1 MNNLE
6 IYVEGYKID
15 IDDVDL
21 TMNYV
26 FSNLENPFTIT
37 TDFSKTFTIKG
48 TQNNNKV
55 FGQIWDLNR
64 QIVSSIDK
72 NVDVYFNASK
82 KALCKIVIDSQVFK
96 SGYIKLNTITIN
108 KGKWEYSVTFYSDI
122 GNMLHTL
129 SEKSIV
135 DLNWYRGLEHTLNR
149 TTINSF
155 FNDNH
160 SLSRDMTYIMAN
172 NGIYDD
178 FDANKQLTIDSS
190 GNYLVEDVLGEI
202 KFDECAKG
210 EYRSYKQRPALKIAP
225 MFEKIC
231 EWYNDNNA
239 NTILLDDSFFRINN
253 PYYNDSV
260 MTLPLISSEEFHS
273 EIVNT
278 AEVIQE
284 GKDVSVSYY
293 SSATPPQGG
302 VHNFYYHYDV
312 SFNIPYNNN
321 EYFTGENINFPL
333 ITSQTQVNVEFEIG
347 LNAIINNDDYSKV
360 KIGDKITRPGGGIN
374 GATLCNIECYLVD
387 SNNNIVEQLQPY
399 SEYDTKIQLNYGV
412 VNYKNNG
419 NATIQC
425 NFINPY
431 TNYKNGS
438 WITSY
443 PVHFFSK
450 YEGRGT
456 DLKVQVKLS
465 MFTIKN
471 LKNESTS
478 VGDNFVSVG
487 VSKYRCFISPITK
500 APEGATNLNNYYPAS
515 GIDYN
520 NVFTGRDIVINTNN
534 KVGSNV
540 TIDKTYLINNE
551 LKCSDFLI
559 NYCKTFGLMFDI
571 EEDGYISIKTKN
583 EFFKNYKILDWEDKI
598 DYSKAITQT
607 PITFSTRFLK
617 LANKDN
623 ETYYEN
629 YYLNKVGKNY
639 GSQIVNTGY
648 EFNEETTDVIPN
660 NIIEQTVMS
669 RETTRMLVNGRY
681 INTTD
686 EKLLPAY
693 FKMENNERN
702 ASDTNYSFLFYN
714 GSVNTSKPY
723 YITDDISEMFD
734 DEIGGGKSCWIDTNK
749 ITTRVTKTNYPQ
761 YSTLTTDGKCSWDFG
776 YPTENYAGWTNIDYP
791 SSSTIYS
798 SFWSSYISEIYNV
811 NNKIIKCYMKL
822 GIDDMMNFSFKNFI
836 KAFGCLWHINKIN
849 GYSPLSSKPTE
860 VELIKVDNISAYTN
874 GQKTFPEYFNVT
886 YNLTGIRSSNTFTK
900 ARIYSSYQTYLT
912 PTDITQVVGS
922 RSVTMGGVDITSTV
936 YSDEFDEVNIPSVT
950 GDIVITASVRT

>member
-1 MNNLE
+1 MNKLE
-6 IYVEGYKID
+6 IYVEDYKID

-37 TDFSKTFTIKG
+37 TDFSKTFKIKG

-64 QIVSSIDK
+64 QIVYSMDK

-178 FDANKQLTIDSS
+178 FDANKQITIDSS
-190 GNYLVEDVLGEI
+190 GNYIVEDVLGEI

-231 EWYNDNNA
+231 EWHNENYA
-239 NTILLDDSFFRINN
+239 NTIILDDSFFRVNN

-260 MTLPLISSEEFHS
+260 MTLPLISSDEFHR
-273 EIVNT
+273 EIVNE
-278 AEVIQE
+278 ARVVQE
-284 GKDVSVSYY
+284 GKDVNTQSIST
-293 SSATPPQGG
+293 TPDL
-302 VHNFYYHYDV
+302 FTT
-312 SFNIPYNNN
+312 FEIPYKNN
-321 EYFTGENINFPL
+321 EYFTNENINFAL
-333 ITSQTQVNVEFEIG
+333 ITSQSQVNVEFQIALEG
-347 LNAIINNDDYSKV
+347 YLKRTSNANV
-360 KIGDKITRPGGGIN
+360 GDRLT
-374 GATLCNIECYLVD
+374 GALEVLCYIDCYLVD
-387 SNNNIVEQLQPY
+387 TNGNIVEKLTPY
-399 SEYDTKIQLNYGV
+399 TEYDTKILLNYATV
-412 VNYKNNG
+412 AYNNG
-419 NATIQC
+419 TTAYIRC
-425 NFINPY
+425 NFKNPY
-431 TNYKNGS
+431 TNYKDGH
-438 WITSY
+438 WLTWY
-443 PVHFFSK
+443 PVHFYSK

-456 DLKVQVKLS
+456 DLRVQVKLRKFS
-465 MFTIKN
+465 VIGYTN
-471 LKNESTS
+471 QDVDST
-478 VGDNFVSVG
+478 DIYAKYHNI
-487 VSKYRCFISPITK
+487 SKYRCYISPITK
-500 APEGATNLNNYYPAS
+500 APEGATNLNDYYPAS

-534 KVGSNV
+534 KIGSNV

-623 ETYYEN
+623 DTYYEN

-714 GSVNTSKPY
+714 GSMNTSKPY
-723 YITDDISEMFD
+723 YITDDISKMFD

-749 ITTRVTKTNYPQ
+749 INTSVTKTTYPQ
-761 YSTLTTDGKCSWDFG
+761 YSTLTSDGKCSWDFG

-822 GIDDMMNFSFKNFI
+822 DIDDMMNFSFKNFI

-849 GYSPLSSKPTE
+849 GYSPLTSKPTE

-886 YNLTGIRSSNTFTK
+886 YNLTSIRSSNTSTK

-912 PTDITQVVGS
+912 PIDTTQVVGS
-922 RSVTMGGVDITSTV
+922 RTVTMGGEDITSSA
-936 YSDEFDEVNIPSVT
+936 YSDEYDEVNIPSVT
-950 GDIVITASVRT
+950 GDIVITAAIRT